1 MINPI
6 IIIGAVALILSAF
19 AIAILNKPAVPV
31 VTSAFII
38 ILIFFI
44 ITTYLIDSAISNNSV
59 SDSLSGFVNFSLLQN
74 NPNNEDLE
82 FAFNTFKYTD
92 IGLFV
97 VSLIS
102 MFVEALLILRQNS
115 GK

>member
-6 IIIGAVALILSAF
+6 IIIAAAALVLSAL

-31 VTSAFII
+31 VTSTLII
-38 ILIFFI
+38 ILIFFVVA
-44 ITTYLIDSAISNNSV
+44 TYLIDSAVSNSSV
-59 SDSLSGFVNFSLLQN
+59 SDSLINFISFSVLKD
-74 NPNNEDLE
+74 NPTNEDLE

-92 IGLFV
+92 IGLFAA
-97 VSLIS
+97 SLIS
-102 MFVEALLILRQNS
+102 MFTEALLILRQNS

>member
-6 IIIGAVALILSAF
+6 IIIAAAALVFSAF
-19 AIAILNKPAVPV
+19 TVAILNKPAVPL

-38 ILIFFI
+38 VLIFFV
-44 ITTYLIDSAISNNSV
+44 ITTYLIDSTISNNSV
-59 SDSLSGFVNFSLLQN
+59 SDTLNGFVSFAVFKDT
-74 NPNNEDLE
+74 PNNEDLE

-97 VSLIS
+97 VSLVS